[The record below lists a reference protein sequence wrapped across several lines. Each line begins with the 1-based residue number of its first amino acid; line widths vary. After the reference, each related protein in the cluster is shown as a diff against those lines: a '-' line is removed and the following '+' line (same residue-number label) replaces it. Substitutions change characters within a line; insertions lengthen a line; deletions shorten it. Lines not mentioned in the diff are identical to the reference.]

1 MKVLKKMRWAKVIL
15 AFSTILALT
24 LTISLGA
31 GGEYIYVKDITMR
44 LNEGNAVF
52 ELNYSLETFTR
63 LYVLALGCGYIEP
76 DLRSI
81 LGNYSSVKVIRAG
94 PDSAALLVS
103 DAGKYNSGYYLFD
116 SRPLGTANNPLNERI
131 SKFTVIYPEGRARTF
146 FNVTSTQNV
155 FCEAKA
161 KMPSNLNAPNL
172 STPNLSATANAN
184 LTKIKA

>member
-24 LTISLGA
+24 ISSGA
-31 GGEYIYVKDITMR
+31 GGEYIYIKDITMR

-63 LYVLALGCGYIEP
+63 LYVLALGCGYIEH
-76 DLRSI
+76 DLRSV
-81 LGNYSSVKVIRAG
+81 LGNYSGVKVIRAG

-116 SRPLGTANNPLNERI
+116 SRPLGTANNPLNEKI
-131 SKFTVIYPEGRARTF
+131 SKFTVVYPEGRARTF

-155 FCEAKA
+155 FCESKA
-161 KMPSNLNAPNL
+161 KMPSNL
-172 STPNLSATANAN
+172 STPNLSTSRLSVTATAN